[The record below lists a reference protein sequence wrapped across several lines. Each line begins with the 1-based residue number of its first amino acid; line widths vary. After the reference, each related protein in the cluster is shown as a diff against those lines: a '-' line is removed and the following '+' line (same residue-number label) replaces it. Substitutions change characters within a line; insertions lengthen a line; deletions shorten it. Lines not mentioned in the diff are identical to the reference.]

1 MEMEYI
7 ISHYIWTKA
16 LLGEEKKKK
25 KEIRERGNIYNV
37 YRNVER
43 VFKENV
49 RKKKSIMLPV
59 STFAFQSATLLP
71 SQQVDAG
78 SLLISLSTDGIANT
92 RHGDLD
98 RKKKKG
104 GKEKVIIII
113 VTIKGKNRKSSESR
127 PRSPPPDC
135 SNRVVCAW
143 PISLWSGATCSQS

>member
-25 KEIRERGNIYNV
+25 EIRERGNIYNV

-43 VFKENV
+43 AFKENV

-71 SQQVDAG
+71 SQQVDA
-78 SLLISLSTDGIANT
+78 SLLISLSTDGIAYAT
-92 RHGDLD
+92 R
-98 RKKKKG
+98 
-104 GKEKVIIII
+104 
-113 VTIKGKNRKSSESR
+113 
-127 PRSPPPDC
+127 
-135 SNRVVCAW
+135 
-143 PISLWSGATCSQS
+143 

>member
-98 RKKKKG
+98 RKKKKKG
-104 GKEKVIIII
+104 EK
-113 VTIKGKNRKSSESR
+113 KK
-127 PRSPPPDC
+127 
-135 SNRVVCAW
+135 
-143 PISLWSGATCSQS
+143 

>member
-1 MEMEYI
+1 MPGEKKKMEMEYI

-16 LLGEEKKKK
+16 LLGEEKK

-78 SLLISLSTDGIANT
+78 SLLISLSTDGIAYAT
-92 RHGDLD
+92 R
-98 RKKKKG
+98 
-104 GKEKVIIII
+104 
-113 VTIKGKNRKSSESR
+113 
-127 PRSPPPDC
+127 
-135 SNRVVCAW
+135 
-143 PISLWSGATCSQS
+143 

>member
-1 MEMEYI
+1 M
-7 ISHYIWTKA
+7 
-16 LLGEEKKKK
+16 
-25 KEIRERGNIYNV
+25 
-37 YRNVER
+37 
-43 VFKENV
+43 

-71 SQQVDAG
+71 SQRVDAG

-98 RKKKKG
+98 RKKKKR

-127 PRSPPPDC
+127 PRASLSSARLLEPRRL
-135 SNRVVCAW
+135 RVAD
-143 PISLWSGATCSQS
+143 ISVERGHVLAKLT

>member
-1 MEMEYI
+1 MPGEKKKMEMEYI

-71 SQQVDAG
+71 SQRVDAG

-98 RKKKKG
+98 RKKKK
-104 GKEKVIIII
+104 K
-113 VTIKGKNRKSSESR
+113 KGKRKSNNNN
-127 PRSPPPDC
+127 
-135 SNRVVCAW
+135 SNNK
-143 PISLWSGATCSQS
+143 GKK

>member
-1 MEMEYI
+1 MPGEVRRRRWKWSI

-16 LLGEEKKKK
+16 LLGEEKKK

-78 SLLISLSTDGIANT
+78 SLLISLSTDGIAYAT
-92 RHGDLD
+92 R
-98 RKKKKG
+98 
-104 GKEKVIIII
+104 
-113 VTIKGKNRKSSESR
+113 
-127 PRSPPPDC
+127 
-135 SNRVVCAW
+135 
-143 PISLWSGATCSQS
+143 